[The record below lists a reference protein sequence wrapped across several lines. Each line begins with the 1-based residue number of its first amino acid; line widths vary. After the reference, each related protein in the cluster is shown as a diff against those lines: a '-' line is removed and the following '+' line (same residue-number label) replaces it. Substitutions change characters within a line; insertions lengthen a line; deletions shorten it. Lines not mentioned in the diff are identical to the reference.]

1 MRLPFP
7 RPMALLLLPLL
18 AACHTTRRAAQT
30 ISAPER
36 TAIIAFAK
44 KQLGNPYKYAGATPR
59 EGFDCSGFVSYV
71 FAHFGVALPRTSAAQ
86 AGHGRSVP
94 LKQARPGDLIFFTG
108 RDAGSG
114 QVGHVGIITRSA
126 GPDTE
131 FIHASTSSGVVLSL
145 LSADYYRRRFIK
157 AVSLLR

>member
-1 MRLPFP
+1 MRSLAFVV
-7 RPMALLLLPLL
+7 LLL
-18 AACHTTRRAAQT
+18 ASCHTTRRATKASNT
-30 ISAPER
+30 PEP
-36 TAIIAFAK
+36 TAIISFAK
-44 KQLGNPYKYAGATPR
+44 KQLGKPYKYAGNTPGQ
-59 EGFDCSGFVSYV
+59 GFDCSGFVSYV

-86 AGHGRSVP
+86 ASHGRAVP
-94 LKQARPGDLIFFTG
+94 IKQAKPGDLIFFTG
-108 RDAGSG
+108 RYAGSG
-114 QVGHVGIITRSA
+114 QVGHVGIITRAA